1 MSLLASSCRVVTY
14 VQHHIKTITM
24 SSDLLGCVQSGSKTL
39 LGPHQR
45 LVCSHQHFFM
55 LTRGSQWDV
64 INDPAPQRV
73 YRALVL
79 QIEPEII
86 NEFFDRYSATFSVKP
101 IHAAALLPPDEEI
114 GQSLQRTI
122 DTLVQTDHSDTLRK
136 HRIIETLLLLAERG
150 YLFPPGNALTWAE
163 RIRRLISQRPHAE
176 WDVAALASACYVSPS
191 TLRRRLAEC
200 GFTVAELVREV
211 RLETAL
217 ALLQSTTLPIGDI
230 AQRCGYASHSRFSS
244 VFQSRFGFLPSHLR
258 S

>member
-1 MSLLASSCRVVTY
+1 MSQLASSCRVVTH

-24 SSDLLGCVQSGSKTL
+24 GADLLGCVQSGTKTL

-45 LVCSHQHFFM
+45 LVCNSQRLFM

-86 NEFFDRYSATFSVKP
+86 NEFADRYSADFAATP

-114 GQSLQRTI
+114 WQSLQRTVT
-122 DTLVQTDHSDTLRK
+122 TLEQPERSASLRK
-136 HRIIETLLLLAERG
+136 HRIIDTLLLLAERG
-150 YLFPPGNALTWAE
+150 YLFSPGNALTWAE
-163 RIRRLISQRPHAE
+163 RIRRLISQRPHAD
-176 WDVAALASACYVSPS
+176 WDVTTLASVCHVSPS

-217 ALLQSTTLPIGDI
+217 ALLQSTALPIGDI

-244 VFQSRFGFLPSHLR
+244 AFQHRFGFLPSHLR